1 MIYQLAQAP
10 TPPPPL
16 SSTMNM
22 QDTNK
27 EESYSMYP
35 KTSSPPPPTP
45 TNMQIP
51 IYQAPMQMYGY
62 TQAPYLYPTQMPAYS
77 LNMVTQNQAMY
88 HQNTSPHYLPPQN
101 NINTGSTNGSN
112 SINKKKWHSNGPANN
127 SNGQS
132 ANSNGSGVNYNKSHN
147 YHHNY
152 SNSHIPMMNTAN
164 NGNNMPVKKQA
175 NSSVANGSTP
185 SPSYNSS
192 SQYDLFKFDVTK
204 LKNFKE
210 NSSNSIQLPLFINTT
225 ESEFAAASAQR
236 YDLNLKSLNLESKSA
251 EDQANTTTH
260 HHRESHTLPKDGE
273 KLEAEVEAEEV
284 DKEGKDVDDK
294 KPSASKDNREHKRKI
309 EPKKDDT
316 EKEQGEGAISE
327 TYPASEGLPVVGNEE
342 LEETADE
349 DTTKA
354 SSSPTLPTAKSWSA
368 IASDAIKS
376 RQASNKSASGST
388 ISQTSA
394 STTATSAPLST
405 AATAKSNSPLSSKQP
420 QRKDKKYVPPS
431 TKGIE
436 PLGSIA
442 LRMCFDPDFISYV
455 LQNKDTENK
464 IPLHSIIPRGII
476 NRANICFMSSV
487 LQVLLY
493 CQPFIDVL
501 NVLSTRNTNSRIG
514 TSSCRLLDACLT
526 MYKQFD
532 VETYEKSLESANE
545 NEKSTETDTKK
556 PTKSKN
562 FQHNATAEAV
572 KPDDF
577 YKTLSTIPKFKD
589 LQWGHQE
596 DAEEFLTHLLDQL
609 HEELIFA
616 IDGLSDNEI
625 QNMLQSIN
633 DEQLKIFFI
642 RNLSRYGKAE
652 FIKNASPRLKELIE
666 KYGMISDDSTEE
678 NGWHE
683 VSGSSKRGKKTKTA
697 AKRTVEIV
705 PSPISKLFGGQFRSV
720 LDIPNNKESQSIT
733 LDPFQTIQLDISDSS
748 VNDLETA
755 FKKFSEYE
763 LLPFKSSS
771 GNDVEA
777 KKQTFIDKLPQVLLI
792 QFKRFSFINNVDKDN
807 AMTNYNAYNGRI
819 EKIRKK
825 IKYGHELIIPE
836 ESMSSITL
844 KNHATGIAD
853 RNYKLTG
860 VIYHHGISSDGGHYT
875 ADVYHS
881 EHNKWY
887 RIDDV
892 NIIELED
899 DDVLKGG
906 EEASDSRTAYILMY
920 QKKN

>member
-1 MIYQLAQAP
+1 
-10 TPPPPL
+10 
-16 SSTMNM
+16 
-22 QDTNK
+22 
-27 EESYSMYP
+27 
-35 KTSSPPPPTP
+35 
-45 TNMQIP
+45 
-51 IYQAPMQMYGY
+51 MQMYGY

-152 SNSHIPMMNTAN
+152 SNSHIPMMSTAN

-251 EDQANTTTH
+251 KDQANTTTH

-316 EKEQGEGAISE
+316 EKEQGEGAILE

-642 RNLSRYGKAE
+642 RNLSRYGKAGVHQKCKSQ
-652 FIKNASPRLKELIE
+652 IKGTDR
-666 KYGMISDDSTEE
+666 
-678 NGWHE
+678 
-683 VSGSSKRGKKTKTA
+683 
-697 AKRTVEIV
+697 EIRHD
-705 PSPISKLFGGQFRSV
+705 Q
-720 LDIPNNKESQSIT
+720 
-733 LDPFQTIQLDISDSS
+733 
-748 VNDLETA
+748 
-755 FKKFSEYE
+755 
-763 LLPFKSSS
+763 
-771 GNDVEA
+771 
-777 KKQTFIDKLPQVLLI
+777 
-792 QFKRFSFINNVDKDN
+792 
-807 AMTNYNAYNGRI
+807 
-819 EKIRKK
+819 
-825 IKYGHELIIPE
+825 
-836 ESMSSITL
+836 
-844 KNHATGIAD
+844 
-853 RNYKLTG
+853 
-860 VIYHHGISSDGGHYT
+860 
-875 ADVYHS
+875 
-881 EHNKWY
+881 
-887 RIDDV
+887 
-892 NIIELED
+892 
-899 DDVLKGG
+899 
-906 EEASDSRTAYILMY
+906 
-920 QKKN
+920 

>member
-1 MIYQLAQAP
+1 
-10 TPPPPL
+10 
-16 SSTMNM
+16 MNM
-22 QDTNK
+22 QDANK

-35 KTSSPPPPTP
+35 KTSSPPPPAS

-77 LNMVTQNQAMY
+77 FNMVSQNQPMY
-88 HQNTSPHYLPPQN
+88 HQGNSPHHLPPQ
-101 NINTGSTNGSN
+101 G
-112 SINKKKWHSNGPANN
+112 SINGGNTTNNNMSKKKWHSSSVASNN
-127 SNGQS
+127 SNNNNGQG
-132 ANSNGSGVNYNKSHN
+132 ANASGSGMNYNKSHA

-152 SNSHIPMMNTAN
+152 SNNHVPMMSSPN
-164 NGNNMPVKKQA
+164 NA
-175 NSSVANGSTP
+175 NSASTKKLTNSSNANGSSASSP
-185 SPSYNSS
+185 SFSSYNSS
-192 SQYDLFKFDVTK
+192 SQYDLYKFDVTK
-204 LKNFKE
+204 LKNLKE

-225 ESEFAAASAQR
+225 EAEFAAASAQR
-236 YDLNLKSLNLESKSA
+236 YELNLKTLDLYSESLENQTVEKSVAHRHAKGHSIPKPIEESKTEA
-251 EDQANTTTH
+251 DKEQEDTDDRKPPASKDTH
-260 HHRESHTLPKDGE
+260 EYQKKIELKKDDIKPEHDE
-273 KLEAEVEAEEV
+273 KAIEEPQPATFDAIPDEKEAEET
-284 DKEGKDVDDK
+284 DE
-294 KPSASKDNREHKRKI
+294 
-309 EPKKDDT
+309 
-316 EKEQGEGAISE
+316 
-327 TYPASEGLPVVGNEE
+327 
-342 LEETADE
+342 E
-349 DTTKA
+349 DTSKT
-354 SSSPTLPTAKSWSA
+354 SSPTPAAAKSWSA

-376 RQASNKSASGST
+376 RQTSNKSASGST
-388 ISQTSA
+388 ASKTPTSMAAA
-394 STTATSAPLST
+394 STPAT
-405 AATAKSNSPLSSKQP
+405 AAAAAIIAKSHSPLLSKQP

-442 LRMCFDPDFISYV
+442 LRMCFDPDFITYV
-455 LQNKDTENK
+455 LQNKDIENK
-464 IPLHSIIPRGII
+464 FPLHSIIPRGII

-493 CQPFIDVL
+493 CEPFIDVL

-514 TSSCRLLDACLT
+514 TSSCKLLDACLT

-532 VETYEKSLESANE
+532 KETYETSLESADDNE
-545 NEKSTETDTKK
+545 RSTETDAKK
-556 PTKSKN
+556 PSRSKN
-562 FQHNATAEAV
+562 FQHSVNAEAV
-572 KPDDF
+572 KPDEF

-609 HEELIFA
+609 HEELISA

-652 FIKNASPRLKELIE
+652 FIKNATPKLKELIE
-666 KYGMISDDSTEE
+666 THGMINDDSTEE

-720 LDIPNNKESQSIT
+720 LDVPNNKESQSIT

-792 QFKRFSFINNVDKDN
+792 QFKRFSFINNVNKDN

-825 IKYGHELIIPE
+825 IKYDHELIIPE

-844 KNHATGIAD
+844 KNHTSGAD
-853 RNYKLTG
+853 DRIYKLTG
-860 VIYHHGISSDGGHYT
+860 VIYHHGVGSDGGHYT

-892 NIIELED
+892 NITELED